1 EAASSQSENAPP
13 RRGVFRLATGKV
25 SDTAAATGPMVGGG
39 AGPDDGVARDVRA
52 SREGRTMEYAK
63 RRPLAVVLVAAAM
76 AATAGPAAA
85 EELQVRSGV
94 VTSILAV
101 EAPPPAP
108 SAIDARQS
116 RELGGLLGRAVG
128 QATGSDVATAHL
140 LGRLAADVVGSA
152 GRDRNGAGS
161 PG

>member
-1 EAASSQSENAPP
+1 
-13 RRGVFRLATGKV
+13 
-25 SDTAAATGPMVGGG
+25 
-39 AGPDDGVARDVRA
+39 
-52 SREGRTMEYAK
+52 MEYAK

-76 AATAGPAAA
+76 AATAGPAVA

-161 PG
+161 PGGYTVVVRFDDATEAGFTKARDHLDRIRVGTRVRVVGAGSLASLVPEQGGSGAAR